1 MTSIH
6 AHFDEEHNTV
16 VYTLKGPAITAEQL
30 VTGYEKILDD
40 PRMKKNMHSIW
51 DVSGLDLRKIPV
63 AEVRALPRTMHKLM
77 ERRGTNFKVALV
89 TRRSVDHQ
97 LLKMYVTILRLIGN
111 FRFRLFSSNKE
122 AEAWVREKHNE

>member
-16 VYTLKGPAITAEQL
+16 VYTLSGPTITAEQL
-30 VTGYEKILDD
+30 VRGYETILDD

-63 AEVRALPRTMHKLM
+63 AEVRALPRTMHNLM
-77 ERRGTNFKVALV
+77 EKRGTGFKVALV
-89 TRRSVDHQ
+89 TSRSVDHQ
-97 LLKMYVTILRLIGN
+97 LLKMYLSILKLIGN
-111 FRFRLFSSNKE
+111 FRFRLFSSTKE
-122 AEAWVREKHNE
+122 AEAWIRRQRDE